1 MLDNLFDILEYT
13 NTFYAIEC
21 VFSYFLHPPFGG
33 NFSADFYPRFFLPT
47 GSR

>member
-21 VFSYFLHPPFGG
+21 
-33 NFSADFYPRFFLPT
+33 FFHISSILPLVVVQR
-47 GSR
+47 GF